1 MLRGIMDEYTRY
13 IEKQK
18 KLSKNTVEAYIS
30 DIEKFRDFMDAAGI
44 NNVDMVT
51 NTHVIRYLLQLQ
63 REGKSTSTIS
73 RHLASIR
80 CLFEYLINNG
90 KVKEDPTLNLKPP
103 KKEKKMP
110 QILSEEEITK
120 LMSLPDPT
128 TQKGARDR
136 ALLELLYSSGLR
148 VSEINS
154 LKIGDVLLSKG
165 TIVLSTDDGIRK
177 VPVGSKAIG
186 CISHYIKNHRD
197 ENNKDTPL
205 FVNYSGKKLTRQ
217 GLWKIIRTY
226 ADKVSGSNNIT
237 PQILRNSFAAHIL
250 SHGADIRTVQEIMGH
265 TDIAST
271 QVYTMTERNENT
283 DEVYKRAHPRA

>member
-1 MLRGIMDEYTRY
+1 MLRGIRDEYTRY

-18 KLSKNTVEAYIS
+18 KLSKNTVEAYTS
-30 DIEKFRDFMDAAGI
+30 DIEKFSDFMDAAGI
-44 NNVDMVT
+44 NNVDMVN

-110 QILSEEEITK
+110 QILTEEEINR
-120 LMSLPDPT
+120 LMGLPDST
-128 TQKGARDR
+128 TAKGARDR

-154 LKIGDVLLSKG
+154 LKIGDILLSKG
-165 TIVLSTDDGIRK
+165 TIVLSTESGIRK

-186 CISHYIKNHRD
+186 SISYYLKNYRD
-197 ENNKDTPL
+197 ENNLDAPL

-226 ADKVSGSNNIT
+226 ADKVSEGNNVT

-250 SHGADIRTVQEIMGH
+250 SHGADIKTVQEIMGH

-271 QVYTMTERNENT
+271 QVYTMTEREGSA
-283 DEVYKRAHPRA
+283 DDVYKKAHPRA

>member
-13 IEKQK
+13 IVKQK

-30 DIEKFRDFMDAAGI
+30 DIEKFSEFMDAAGI
-44 NNVDMVT
+44 NDVESVN

-63 REGKSTSTIS
+63 RESKSTSTIS

-120 LMSLPDPT
+120 LMSLPDQT
-128 TQKGARDR
+128 TQKGSRDR

-186 CISHYIKNHRD
+186 SISHYIKNHRD
-197 ENNKDTPL
+197 QDSKDAPL

-226 ADKVSGSNNIT
+226 ADKVSGGNNVT

-250 SHGADIRTVQEIMGH
+250 SHGADIKTVQEIMGH

-271 QVYTMTERNENT
+271 QVYTMTERHENT